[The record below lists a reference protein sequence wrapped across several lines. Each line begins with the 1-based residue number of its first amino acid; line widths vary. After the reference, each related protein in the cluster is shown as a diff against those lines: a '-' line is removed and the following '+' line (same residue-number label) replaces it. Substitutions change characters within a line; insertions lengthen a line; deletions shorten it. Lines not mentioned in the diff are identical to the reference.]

1 MDATPNFKLQ
11 NLKRNDNVS
20 PPVDVPYLDER
31 PPCLFT
37 SCGESMRRR
46 LVSISTV
53 ALALIAG
60 FAPPANAQRVLG
72 VGDDALVLPRGVF
85 RLRTIGQWTGFNE
98 RYGKDTPGRPDGALE
113 PLGIDF
119 TLDTIGV
126 KQFPNLAALQTGL
139 QSLTGNPNWYATLGN
154 TKVTLRDRITA
165 YPLVFDL
172 GLTDRISVAILVPYV
187 QTHSSVFF
195 NVNTNGTQGNLGFN
209 PAAGGIAAAVTQNT
223 TMYTQFITA
232 AATLEGSLAACQAN
246 PGVSPSCPALLANQA
261 SASALITNS
270 RLFAGGTVGPVGG
283 AFSPT
288 GGVYTA
294 SPFVPIVGTD
304 AQLTIEAR
312 VAAFKALYTSFL
324 GAGNPITTNG
334 PFASQSRLT
343 LPDAQRIL
351 STAPFGIVADPLTST
366 GHSHVGDIDIGGKFL
381 VFDSFGSSKN
391 ARYSPSG
398 LNFRTAVAGVLRL
411 PTGQVESPN
420 NFVDVGTGRGV
431 TTIEGRW
438 YGDVLLGSRFWQ
450 SFVVRFNKPFSDTQ
464 EMRIIDLPN
473 QELAPEYRRQ
483 TVDRSLGSAFEF
495 ETTPRIVINDFFAIS
510 GQYVYRH
517 KNQDHYK
524 GTFAIP
530 KAVTGFADI
539 TLDAST
545 LDLETEATEHRL
557 GGGIAFSNL
566 YSFEQGKATIPFEV
580 TYLHWQTV
588 NGWGGNQPKLFT
600 DQIVLRLYAR
610 LFGASK

>member
-1 MDATPNFKLQ
+1 
-11 NLKRNDNVS
+11 
-20 PPVDVPYLDER
+20 
-31 PPCLFT
+31 
-37 SCGESMRRR
+37 MRRR

-53 ALALIAG
+53 ALAFIAV

-98 RYGKDTPGRPDGALE
+98 RYGMDTPGRPNGALE

-126 KQFPNLAALQTGL
+126 RQFPNLATLQAGLQT
-139 QSLTGNPNWYATLGN
+139 LTGNPNWYATLGN
-154 TKVTLRDRITA
+154 TQVNLRDRVTA
-165 YPLVFDL
+165 YPIVLDL
-172 GLTDRISVAILVPYV
+172 GLTNRISLAVLIPYV

-209 PAAGGIAAAVTQNT
+209 PASIGANAAAVTQNT
-223 TMYTQFITA
+223 TMYTQFINA
-232 AATLEGSLAACQAN
+232 SNALEGSIAACQAN

-261 SASALITNS
+261 SASSLITQS

-304 AQLTIEAR
+304 AQLSIEAR
-312 VAAFKALYTSFL
+312 VQAFKALYASFL

-334 PFASQSRLT
+334 PFASQNRLT

-351 STAPFGIVADPLTST
+351 TAVPFGIVADPLTST
-366 GHSHVGDIDIGGKFL
+366 GHSHVGDIDLGGKFL
-381 VFDSFGSSKN
+381 LFDSFGGSTE
-391 ARYSPSG
+391 ARYSPKG
-398 LNFRTAVAGVLRL
+398 LNFRTAVAGVFRL

-420 NFVDVGTGRGV
+420 NFVDVGTGRGAK
-431 TTIEGRW
+431 TIEGRW

-473 QELAPEYRRQ
+473 EELAPVYRRQ
-483 TVDRSLGSAFEF
+483 TVDRTLGSAFEF

-517 KNQDHYK
+517 KQQDHYK
-524 GTFAIP
+524 GTFTIP
-530 KAVTGFADI
+530 QAVTGYADI

-545 LDLETEATEHRL
+545 LDLETEQTEHRL
-557 GGGIAFSNL
+557 GGGISFSNL
-566 YSFEQGKATIPFEV
+566 YSFEQGKAKVPFEV

-588 NGWGGNQPKLFT
+588 KGAGGNQPKFFT
-600 DQIVLRLYAR
+600 DQIALRLYAR
-610 LFGASK
+610 LFGAAK